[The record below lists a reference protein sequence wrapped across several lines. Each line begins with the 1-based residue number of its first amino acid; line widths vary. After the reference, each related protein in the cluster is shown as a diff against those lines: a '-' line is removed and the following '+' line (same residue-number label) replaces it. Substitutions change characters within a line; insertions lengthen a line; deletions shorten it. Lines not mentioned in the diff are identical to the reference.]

1 MDKNYIKRIRK
12 PVQKTDTI
20 TITIQ
25 SVKRV
30 RQELVDQL
38 YFDLMVD
45 DQSYLDRLTSR
56 IPKDTKVT
64 FSSTLEP
71 SEGGM

>member
-1 MDKNYIKRIRK
+1 MGKRMSK
-12 PVQKTDTI
+12 TVKKTDTI

-25 SVKRV
+25 GVKRV

-38 YFDLMVD
+38 YYDLMLD
-45 DQSYLDRLTSR
+45 DPSYLDRLCVR
-56 IPKDTKVT
+56 VPNDTKVT

-71 SEGGM
+71 SE